1 MSKCNKVKQALKI
14 EKALSI
20 LSLAGLK
27 AKLRDGKEQNKK
39 EILFLNVFVYRTD
52 MKITLLLTSLN
63 VELEI
68 YSRAFLLKTEWFPNI
83 PTHSERV
90 YVNTSIPVKIGFLED
105 PGYVSAHVNII
116 SRFQKPE

>member
-39 EILFLNVFVYRTD
+39 EIPFLNVFVYRTD

-68 YSRAFLLKTEWFPNI
+68 YSRAFLLKT
-83 PTHSERV
+83 
-90 YVNTSIPVKIGFLED
+90 K
-105 PGYVSAHVNII
+105 
-116 SRFQKPE
+116 